1 MAKVTLELDI
11 DWAMLK
17 NQMNKLSKMSL
28 IFPIIEKC
36 LDKIKH

>member
-17 NQMNKLSKMSL
+17 NQMNKLSKWMHLKESS
-28 IFPIIEKC
+28 I
-36 LDKIKH
+36 